1 MKPRT
6 EAHPSNH
13 LYSRAERARREVI
26 VVQQLEELSVSSP
39 AKFDEMMTLLA
50 KLVAETEAEAVA

>member
-1 MKPRT
+1 M
-6 EAHPSNH
+6 SNH

-39 AKFDEMMTLLA
+39 PKFDEMLMLLA
-50 KLVAETEAEAVA
+50 KLVAETEAEAVQP